1 MLRPE
6 PALLFHRCLL
16 EPGIAA
22 DDFAVQQ
29 NAHCAIHQG
38 CFDND
43 AIIKQSG
50 FIVEKISSVSDSA
63 VGVDGQRDR
72 A

>member
-1 MLRPE
+1 MKGFR
-6 PALLFHRCLL
+6 L
-16 EPGIAA
+16 EFSFSHTKYHIE
-22 DDFAVQQ
+22 DII
-29 NAHCAIHQG
+29 IHQG

-50 FIVEKISSVSDSA
+50 FIIEKIPSVSDSA
-63 VGVDGQRDR
+63 VGVDGQRNR

>member
-1 MLRPE
+1 MLFR
-6 PALLFHRCLL
+6 FHL
-16 EPGIAA
+16 EFSFSHAKYHIE
-22 DDFAVQQ
+22 DII
-29 NAHCAIHQG
+29 IHQG

-63 VGVDGQRDR
+63 VRVDGQRNR